1 MVFNAHSVLRDFRS
15 YEDLNNTP
23 LRDIIEEIEYFTPK
37 LNEIARRQEAER
49 LKAELAGKQHM
60 VKPGRKGA
68 H

>member
-1 MVFNAHSVLRDFRS
+1 MVFNAHSVLRDFRY